1 MAASPNETPNIDE
14 SAIAKQWH
22 RSCPTL
28 KTIILPKGR
37 VWFQETAARDTNKTN
52 PDWDCL
58 PDPQPATTTT
68 TTSDGLSG

>member
-1 MAASPNETPNIDE
+1 MAASPNETSNIDE

-22 RSCPTL
+22 SSCPTL

-37 VWFQETAARDTNKTN
+37 VWFQETADKTN

-58 PDPQPATTTT
+58 PDPQPAT
-68 TTSDGLSG
+68 SDLFDVDVE

>member
-1 MAASPNETPNIDE
+1 MAASPNESNIDE

-37 VWFQETAARDTNKTN
+37 VWFQETAAADKTN
-52 PDWDCL
+52 PDWDYL
-58 PDPQPATTTT
+58 PYPQPPD
-68 TTSDGLSG
+68 TSSDLCNLNVD